1 MNRRNFLSFA
11 GGTIALSVIPMNI
24 NADDYRKLKPDVWTA
39 HTIDDATKALY
50 GMKTPILSDQIKI
63 KVPKINSSGAS
74 VPIKFET
81 TLDAKTIALF
91 QDANPES
98 AVAVFDVNKYDLKKY
113 DVKIKMEK
121 DGVIMVLV
129 EGTDGKVYMNKVA
142 TKVAA
147 GGCEG

>member
-11 GGTIALSVIPMNI
+11 GSTIALSVIPMNV
-24 NADDYRKLKPDVWTA
+24 NAEDYRKSKPTVWEA
-39 HTIDDATKALY
+39 HNIDDATKALY
-50 GMKTPILSDQIKI
+50 GMKTPIQSDQIKI
-63 KVPKINSSGAS
+63 TVPKINSSGAS
-74 VPIKFET
+74 VPVKFET

-129 EGTDGKVYMNKVA
+129 EGTDGKIYMNKVA

>member
-1 MNRRNFLSFA
+1 MNRRNFLTFA
-11 GGTIALSVIPMNI
+11 GSAIALSVIPMNL
-24 NADDYRKLKPDVWTA
+24 NAKDYRELKKDIWTA
-39 HTIDDATKALY
+39 HNMDDATKALY
-50 GMKTPILSDQIKI
+50 GAKTPIETDKIKI
-63 KVPKINSSGAS
+63 SVPKINSSGAS

>member
-11 GGTIALSVIPMNI
+11 GSTIALCVIPMNLS
-24 NADDYRKLKPDVWTA
+24 AEDFRKSKPDVWTA

-50 GMKTPILSDQIKI
+50 GMKTPIQSDKIKI
-63 KVPKINSSGAS
+63 RVPKINSSGAS

-91 QDANPES
+91 QDSNPES

-129 EGTDGKVYMNKVA
+129 EGTDGQIYMAKA
-142 TKVAA
+142 STQVAA

>member
-11 GGTIALSVIPMNI
+11 GSTIALSVIPMNI
-24 NADDYRKLKPDVWTA
+24 NAEDFRKSKPAVWEA
-39 HTIDDATKALY
+39 HNIDDATKALY
-50 GMKTPILSDQIKI
+50 GMKTPIQSDKIKI
-63 KVPKINSSGAS
+63 TVPKINSSGAS

-81 TLDAKTIALF
+81 TLDAKSIALF

-98 AVAVFDVNKYDLKKY
+98 AVAVFDVNIYDLKRY

-129 EGTDGKVYMNKVA
+129 EGTDGKIYMAKA
-142 TKVAA
+142 TTKVAA

>member
-11 GGTIALSVIPMNI
+11 GGLVALSVVPIDLS
-24 NADDYRKLKPDVWTA
+24 AEDYRKLKPDVWTA

-50 GMKTPILSDQIKI
+50 GAKTPIETDEIKI
-63 KVPKINSSGAS
+63 KVPKINSSGAA

-81 TLDAKTIALF
+81 SIDAKTIALF

-98 AVAVFDVNKYDLKKY
+98 AVAVFEVGAY
-113 DVKIKMEK
+113 DVKKYAVKVKMGK
-121 DGVIMVLV
+121 DGTVMVLV
-129 EGTDGKVYMNKVA
+129 EGKDGNIYMAKA
-142 TKVAA
+142 KTQVAA